1 VRPAIL
7 AEQLGIPAVAVAGSG
22 FMPLVRVLG
31 KQEGVPDIH
40 AAEYRGTFSVESDAQ
55 IRQKLEEGTFAQI
68 VNALTGRGETKPRVA
83 ATAGKSGVALE
94 GSFDDIQHSFRKQ
107 GLTDGLPIIPPTEQ
121 RVAEFLQFT
130 DRSADDVIAFL
141 PPGNLNA
148 TPRNIAAN
156 AVMAGCRPEHMPI
169 IIAAVEAIAHPD
181 FDLEQL
187 GTTGAVNP
195 YLVINGPVINE
206 LGIHFDMGLVSRD
219 PNPAIGRAL
228 GLIIRNIAKLKP
240 AEQYMGTFG
249 YITPFA
255 LAEDEGKSPWP
266 PYHVEHGFD
275 QGTSTVTVGGT
286 QAWGFQGYPSGTDLK
301 GMLDAICQDVAKK
314 IVPWGPLMHKDAQ
327 MLMLLIT
334 APVAQVLAEGG
345 YSKADVAQYVFEHT
359 RYTIRDIEL
368 ILKHGFC
375 CGETETIKGLVEQGM
390 IPPAWAKLGPDDT
403 VPALIYPHV
412 INIVVCGD
420 RTRNKTQALHAAYVK
435 PVTKEI
441 KLPKNWSALK
451 KNRA

>member
-1 VRPAIL
+1 M
-7 AEQLGIPAVAVAGSG
+7 AGSG

-31 KQEGVPDIH
+31 KQEGVPDIN

-68 VNALTGRGETKPRVA
+68 VNALTGRGAGKPT

-94 GSFDDIQHSFRKQ
+94 GSFDDIQQSFRAQ
-107 GLTDGLPIIPPTEQ
+107 GLTDGLPIIPPTAQ
-121 RVAEFLQFT
+121 RVAAFLQFT
-130 DRSADDVIAFL
+130 DRGADDVIALL

-169 IIAAVEAIAHPD
+169 LIAAVEAIAHPD

-195 YLVINGPVINE
+195 YLLINGPIINE
-206 LGIHFDMGLVSRD
+206 LGVNFDIGLVSRD

-249 YITPFA
+249 YITPFT

-275 QGTSTVTVGGT
+275 KGASTVTVGGT

-301 GMLDAICQDVAKK
+301 GMLDAICQDIAKK

-334 APVAQVLAEGG
+334 APVAQALADGG
-345 YSKADVAQYVFEHT
+345 CSKADVARYVFEHT
-359 RYTIRDIEL
+359 RYTIKDIDL

-390 IPPAWAKLGPDDT
+390 IPPEWAKLGPDDT

-412 INIVVCGD
+412 INIAVCGD

-441 KLPKNWSALK
+441 KLPKNWNALRGRK
-451 KNRA
+451 

>member
-31 KQEGVPDIH
+31 KQEGVPDIN

-68 VNALTGRGETKPRVA
+68 VNALTGRGAGKPRA
-83 ATAGKSGVALE
+83 APAGKSSVALE
-94 GSFDDIQHSFRKQ
+94 GSFDDIQQSFRAQ
-107 GLTDGLPIIPPTEQ
+107 GLTDGLPIIPPTAQ
-121 RVAEFLQFT
+121 RVAAFLQFT
-130 DRSADDVIAFL
+130 DRGADDVIALL

-195 YLVINGPVINE
+195 YLLVNGPIINE
-206 LGIHFDMGLVSRD
+206 LGVNFDMGLVSRD

-249 YITPFA
+249 YITPFT
-255 LAEDEGKSPWP
+255 LAEDEAKSPWA

-275 QGTSTVTVGGT
+275 KGASTVTVGGT

-301 GMLDAICQDVAKK
+301 GMLDAICQDIAKK

-334 APVAQVLAEGG
+334 GPVAQALADGG
-345 YSKADVAQYVFEHT
+345 YSKADVARYVFEHT
-359 RYTIRDIEL
+359 RYTIKDIDL

-390 IPPAWAKLGPDDT
+390 IPPEWAKLGPDDT

-412 INIVVCGD
+412 INIAVCGD

-441 KLPKNWSALK
+441 RLPKDWNAL
-451 KNRA
+451 RSRG